1 MTAIGDGMGPKTCYA
16 MLCFP
21 PSLASYAQ
29 THSTRPDFF
38 WRKCLGLCVCM
49 RTHAHACLCASV
61 VCETSL
67 TWEDVH
73 PCSGGSG
80 YLSSAQV
87 INWWVIKQLAPELSK
102 IMNEGPVDVNI

>member
-1 MTAIGDGMGPKTCYA
+1 MQC
-16 MLCFP
+16 
-21 PSLASYAQ
+21 LAFLPGSQ
-29 THSTRPDFF
+29 HIHRHTLLGLHST
-38 WRKCLGLCVCM
+38 GENVQCVCVCVCVC
-49 RTHAHACLCASV
+49 AHTCLCAPV
-61 VCETSL
+61 VCVASSTCEGM
-67 TWEDVH
+67 H